1 MNSWYY
7 FVYIGLLFAL
17 AMFYFKVAQRYRII
31 DLPNHRTMHEDA
43 TIRGGGIII
52 FFGVLAF
59 SLFMGTPG
67 LYFVTG
73 LLIIGITGLMDD
85 IINLSSNLRFPLQV
99 ISIFMI
105 LVELDLLS
113 GSLWIILLL
122 IIIATGILN
131 AYNFMD
137 GINGITGGYSL
148 IAVITMVY
156 INNYTYQFTEN
167 SFLVTIILSLLVFNF
182 FNFRTKAICFAGDV
196 GSLSIAFIII
206 YLLLKLIVETQQ
218 LIYILFLTV
227 YGIDT
232 IFTLIQRAAKKE
244 NIFKAHRQHLFQVLV
259 SKLQVPHLY
268 ITVLYV
274 VIQSM
279 INFVVIAAA
288 PINGQK
294 QILYMGILLSVLTL
308 IYFVVKGKMMR
319 SSS

>member
-59 SLFMGTPG
+59 SLFMGTPS

-73 LLIIGITGLMDD
+73 LLIIGITGLLDD

-113 GSLWIILLL
+113 GSLWIIVLL

-156 INNYTYQFTEN
+156 VNNYTYQFTEN

-288 PINGQK
+288 PMNGQK